1 MRHRFLVP
9 LSALAAALAG
19 AVALLSLAVSM
30 PGQSPATPAK
40 AAPSKSTGT
49 SKAATPPRTPWGDP
63 DLQGTWFVMFDV
75 PLERSAANA
84 GKEFLTDEQV
94 AAADAAK
101 GVNPG
106 RNARSA
112 DKTQDVSGAYNAVF
126 NSILKTG
133 KRTSM
138 IIDPPDGRIPAF
150 TPEARK
156 REDARAEERLR
167 RAGPDPA
174 DSWEDRSLGER
185 CITRGVPKLP
195 GAYNNN
201 VQIVQSPRYV
211 TILQEMIHEV
221 RTIPLDGRPHIDKS
235 IRQWVGDP
243 RGRWEGNTLVV
254 DTTNYTYKPVFNA
267 FNCCRGASGNL
278 HLVERFRRIDADTID
293 YQYTVDDPTTYTR
306 PWTVSVPMTRSEGP
320 IYEYACHEGNYGML
334 GILSGH
340 RADEKAAAEAAKR

>member
-1 MRHRFLVP
+1 MRNRVFA
-9 LSALAAALAG
+9 SIGALALMIVPAAGQATTAAARAKTAA
-19 AVALLSLAVSM
+19 AVKAW
-30 PGQSPATPAK
+30 TP
-40 AAPSKSTGT
+40 S
-49 SKAATPPRTPWGDP
+49 RTPDGQP
-63 DLQGTWFVMFDV
+63 DLQGIWTNSTIT
-75 PLERSAANA
+75 PLERPTQLA
-84 GKEFLTDEQV
+84 GKEVLTEAEEAEYEKQV
-94 AAADAAK
+94 LANMNRDRRDGGAKADLD
-101 GVNPG
+101 
-106 RNARSA
+106 R
-112 DKTQDVSGAYNAVF
+112 AYNDGWYDSGTKVV
-126 NSILKTG
+126 KTR
-133 KRTSM
+133 RTSL

-150 TPEARK
+150 TPEAKK

-320 IYEYACHEGNYGML
+320 IYEYACHEGNYGMI